1 MKICFVLRIL
11 SGFLFPSAGFLF
23 LELAHIFS
31 GIYDQFN
38 LVPSLLLNLLL
49 FFFVSFGWFWT
60 DFFLFWQF

>member
-38 LVPSLLLNLLL
+38 LVPSLLLKLLL
-49 FFFVSFGWFWT
+49 FFVYFGWIWT